1 MIAVDEL
8 GTELRWWEPPR
19 AGTRQVVAADEVV
32 TEVRWWE
39 WLGVVFQYNMKWDK
53 MARKLEAKGN
63 RKVGVLAHY
72 ISFTG
77 ALSPSLALL
86 VGDSIVPSTILY
98 GSPVWGRVAPS
109 GGVADGRTSGMT
121 KRDQDKLAGVQNRL
135 LRSVFGGIKR
145 GQMLSVLR
153 AEAGWCTVEL
163 EVAVSI
169 VRYYGRVSRM
179 EGTRPVRIFL
189 RHAVAAE
196 VDQREGGSTE
206 MGRKFVRAA
215 QAVFGAGGEVNLEGR
230 WSVGGWKTLV
240 SRSMVIAKQAEME
253 AQCGLKPTGVEY
265 LLYRERGC
273 GQAYYIQRAVGVV
286 KWGKRKALNR
296 IVHMRS
302 GGHLLGK
309 VGRLFGVGDEGGL
322 CTSCTARVRDSP
334 QHFVFG
340 CSHTDGL
347 RHGFWQVLEEVA
359 GMGFV
364 TTFKGWGHRKQWL
377 ELMSWLDGDGPFE
390 DDEFD
395 VVLEAL
401 VDLVAGLLKAHP
413 TWG

>member
-1 MIAVDEL
+1 M
-8 GTELRWWEPPR
+8 
-19 AGTRQVVAADEVV
+19 
-32 TEVRWWE
+32 
-39 WLGVVFQYNMKWDK
+39 
-53 MARKLEAKGN
+53 
-63 RKVGVLAHY
+63 LAHY

-109 GGVADGRTSGMT
+109 GGVADGRTSGMA

-163 EVAVSI
+163 EVAVGI

-215 QAVFGAGGEVNLEGR
+215 QAVFG
-230 WSVGGWKTLV
+230 
-240 SRSMVIAKQAEME
+240 
-253 AQCGLKPTGVEY
+253 
-265 LLYRERGC
+265 
-273 GQAYYIQRAVGVV
+273 
-286 KWGKRKALNR
+286 
-296 IVHMRS
+296 
-302 GGHLLGK
+302 
-309 VGRLFGVGDEGGL
+309 
-322 CTSCTARVRDSP
+322 VR
-334 QHFVFG
+334 
-340 CSHTDGL
+340 
-347 RHGFWQVLEEVA
+347 R
-359 GMGFV
+359 
-364 TTFKGWGHRKQWL
+364 
-377 ELMSWLDGDGPFE
+377 
-390 DDEFD
+390 
-395 VVLEAL
+395 
-401 VDLVAGLLKAHP
+401 
-413 TWG
+413 